1 MNIDESD
8 ESDEE
13 LERRKR
19 RPATSKEQW
28 EKWHQTTAEIYKLIQ
43 QQLNM
48 RKNLR
53 YGEFITEI
61 CLTTGK
67 LYNNT
72 NSAYFMDLWDKLT
85 GEDKDSY
92 ESQVS

>member
-8 ESDEE
+8 ESDEDF
-13 LERRKR
+13 ERRNR
-19 RPATSKEQW
+19 RPMTSKQQW
-28 EKWHQTTAEIYKLIQ
+28 EKWHQTTVEIYQVIQ

-61 CLTTGK
+61 CLTTGMV
-67 LYNNT
+67 YNNAE
-72 NSAYFMDLWDKLT
+72 SAYFVDLWNQLT
-85 GEDKDSY
+85 DEDKDSY
-92 ESQVS
+92 EREVS